1 VDFGEDGFYADHT
14 VNIDSH
20 QGFQLG
26 AWRVYPD
33 QGLLEGEDSQCH
45 LEPKVMEVLVYLAQQ
60 QDKVVR
66 RDELISE
73 VWHGTPVSDEVLS
86 RAISVLRTGLGDDRM
101 TPSYIQTLPKV
112 GYRLL
117 MPVTPLAATEATANT
132 LKRQIRKWPIA
143 LGAVIILAAT
153 LFYWTNHEAE
163 IDPRSPAAF
172 ANISDWFDFLAEEK
186 EGPAGATSIAV
197 LPFDDLTEDNYSE
210 FFSDGLTDELT
221 MSLSKVKGLKVV
233 ARRSSYSFK
242 SRSVDV
248 PTIGRLLNVDV
259 VFEGTIRRDGDS
271 LHINAQLSDV
281 SDGYLIWSDIFDCDA
296 SEIFNMQETMATA
309 VVEAMRGH
317 FSDGSLQ
324 IPLVEQAPPD
334 IEAYQLYLMNGNF
347 LWKLRG
353 EQPLRKSIEL
363 YRQSLAIDPRFSRA
377 VIGLANSLALL
388 PFYSSEPME
397 PMFQEAHEVLAGY
410 PFTDKRELGEV
421 EATYAFMAWHRWQW
435 IEAEERFRRALE
447 LAPDS
452 PNIYAG
458 YSQYLS
464 QVGRNLD
471 GLEAAK
477 RARELDEISPVINN
491 RLGVAYLWV
500 NDNVRAAEQFAIG
513 AQLGFR
519 NAINPA
525 YMVLLLRL
533 ERYHDFKSVMAAFH
547 RGLPETPD
555 WMIENADTLFL
566 KENRKEAMAMALQAQ
581 KEGSS
586 ILPRF
591 KVPLWILFG
600 GMDQAYETFAAFQD
614 TNRQFLDLE
623 FLFSEEAREFRQD
636 SRFDD
641 LADEIGWQEYWQKFG
656 GPDES

>member
-1 VDFGEDGFYADHT
+1 
-14 VNIDSH
+14 VNIGIH

-33 QGLLEGEDSQCH
+33 QGLLAGEDLQLH

-60 QDKVVR
+60 QNKVVK
-66 RDELISE
+66 RDELINE
-73 VWHGTPVSDEVLS
+73 VWRGTVVTDEVLS
-86 RAISVLRTGLGDDRM
+86 RAISVLRTRLGDDRM
-101 TPSYIQTLPKV
+101 KPSYIQTLPKV

-117 MPVTPLAATEATANT
+117 MPVTPLAATEPVISAT
-132 LKRQIRKWPIA
+132 KRRVSMWSVA
-143 LGAVIILAAT
+143 LGIVLIVIAVL
-153 LFYWTNHEAE
+153 LYWTSHEDE

-172 ANISDWFDFLAEEK
+172 ANITDWFDFLTEEK
-186 EGPAGATSIAV
+186 EGTAGVTSIAV
-197 LPFDDLTEDNYSE
+197 LPFADLTENNDSE

-242 SRSVDV
+242 NRSDDV
-248 PTIGRLLNVDV
+248 PTIGRLLNVDA
-259 VFEGTIRRDGDS
+259 VFEGTIRRNGDQ
-271 LHINAQLSDV
+271 LHINSQLSDV
-281 SDGYLIWSDIFDCDA
+281 SDGYLIWSDIFEVDV
-296 SEIFNMQETMATA
+296 SEVFSLQENIATA

-317 FSDGSLQ
+317 FSGGSLQ
-324 IPLVEQAPPD
+324 IPLVEQAPPN

-363 YRQSLAIDPRFSRA
+363 YRQALAIDPGFSRA
-377 VIGLANSLALL
+377 HIGLANSLLLL

-397 PMFQEAHEVLAGY
+397 PMFQEAQEVLAGY
-410 PFTDKRELGEV
+410 QFTDNRELGEV
-421 EATYAFMAWHRWQW
+421 EAIYAFMAWNRWQW
-435 IEAEERFRRALE
+435 IEAEERFRKALA

-452 PNIYAG
+452 PNIYQW

-464 QVGRNLD
+464 YVGRKRD

-477 RARELDEISPVINN
+477 RARELDEISPVIND

-500 NDNVRAAEQFAIG
+500 NDNVRAAEHFAIG

-533 ERYHDFKSVMAAFH
+533 ERYHEFKSVMAAFH
-547 RGLPETPD
+547 RGLPQSPD
-555 WMIENADTLFL
+555 WLIENADTVFL
-566 KENRKEAMAMALQAQ
+566 EENREAALAMASQAQ
-581 KEGSS
+581 EEGHFT
-586 ILPRF
+586 LPRLEF
-591 KVPLWILFG
+591 GLWVVIG
-600 GMDQAYETFAAFQD
+600 GVDQAYETFATFRD
-614 TNRQFLDLE
+614 SNRQFLQLE
-623 FLFSEEAREFRQD
+623 IVFTEEAREFRQD
-636 SRFDD
+636 SRFEQ
-641 LADEIGWQEYWQKFG
+641 LANEIGWQDYWQKFG
-656 GPDES
+656 GPDND